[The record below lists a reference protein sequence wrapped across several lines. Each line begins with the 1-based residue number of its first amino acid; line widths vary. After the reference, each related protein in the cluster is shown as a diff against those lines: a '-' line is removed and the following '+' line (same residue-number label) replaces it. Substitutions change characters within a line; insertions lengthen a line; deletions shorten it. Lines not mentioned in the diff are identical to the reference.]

1 MQCQLAYLI
10 QTLERDNYLEV
21 SLIILI
27 VSERILS
34 RCGTRCVP
42 EPIIKVAALLGLL
55 QKTADHG
62 GAGEIRHLY
71 PDALFRTHAAVEFLH
86 QNIHGGA
93 GLLAVNMPESYS
105 YRLSFIQQSVLSAA
119 EEGQKKGC
127 GEQQGKNCFFMGK
140 TSKTEQTFD
149 KNAKNF
155 VFFSNF
161 FVVCT
166 QNRSF
171 RGQTDFQNCGI
182 RRVYEAPGKG
192 FGIVKNDPWS
202 ARGTPF
208 GTEPHARASVLSA
221 AAPSHHPPAAPFPK
235 QEKKEGRNADGAG
248 EENGGLPGRH
258 GFRRRT
264 ELPFLLRHLRRAV
277 LRDEA
282 HPGGHRAGGAGDRV
296 GEGGPVAVQPL
307 PGVRPV
313 CLLRHVQR
321 QRRPVSGLRA
331 VGERVPLVRP
341 SLRRTAP

>member
-1 MQCQLAYLI
+1 MSYCLNECETMQCQLVYMI
-10 QTLERDNYLEV
+10 QPFERDNCLEV

-71 PDALFRTHAAVEFLH
+71 PNALFRTHAAVEFLH

-93 GLLAVNMPESYS
+93 GLLAINMPENYS
-105 YRLSFIQQSVLSAA
+105 YRFSLIQQSALSAA

-127 GEQQGKNCFFMGK
+127 GEQQGKNRFFMEK
-140 TSKTEQTFD
+140 SSKIEQTFD
-149 KNAKNF
+149 KNTKNF

-182 RRVYEAPGKG
+182 RRVYEASGNG

-202 ARGTPF
+202 AGGPPF
-208 GTEPHARASVLSA
+208 GTEPHESVLSA
-221 AAPSHHPPAAPFPK
+221 AAPSHHPPPRPCQSRRK
-235 QEKKEGRNADGAG
+235 RR
-248 EENGGLPGRH
+248 EECG
-258 GFRRRT
+258 
-264 ELPFLLRHLRRAV
+264 
-277 LRDEA
+277 
-282 HPGGHRAGGAGDRV
+282 
-296 GEGGPVAVQPL
+296 
-307 PGVRPV
+307 
-313 CLLRHVQR
+313 
-321 QRRPVSGLRA
+321 
-331 VGERVPLVRP
+331 
-341 SLRRTAP
+341 